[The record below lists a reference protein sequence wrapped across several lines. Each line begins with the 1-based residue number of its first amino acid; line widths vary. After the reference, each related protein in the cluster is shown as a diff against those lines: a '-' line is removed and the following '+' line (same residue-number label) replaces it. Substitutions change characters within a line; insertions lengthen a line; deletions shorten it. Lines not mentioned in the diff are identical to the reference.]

1 MSEAKTKKVEQKRLR
16 GRNMHDVVSQL
27 VTEYN
32 SSNGWAVV
40 RVTPTILNF
49 EVLLERSTAQDD
61 SIDEKVKSEVPVA
74 EGKTEEPATSKKTTV
89 KKVATTKK

>member
-1 MSEAKTKKVEQKRLR
+1 MSEGKVNKVEQKRLR
-16 GRNMHDVVSQL
+16 GRNMHDVVGQL
-27 VTEYN
+27 VTKYN

-49 EVLLERSTAQDD
+49 EVLLERSTTQYD
-61 SIDEKVKSEVPVA
+61 SVDEKVKSEVPVA
-74 EGKTEEPATSKKTTV
+74 KGKTEEPTTSKKTTV